1 MTTDESLTA
10 AGATPPQR
18 RYRLFFALLP
28 DEATRARIHQA
39 AVQLQAQHAPRG
51 RWIDPGRYHLTLQ
64 FLGDFDGPPT
74 AVATQARHAALRVR
88 VAPFSLVLDRAG
100 SFHNRAIPWWLGP
113 TAEVPGL
120 STLWRGLGL
129 ELAQAGVRVPDAHGF
144 RPHVTVLRD
153 ARSSL
158 PETIIEPVTW
168 RVESFHLM
176 QSALG
181 ASSAY
186 SALGTWPL
194 VG

>member
-1 MTTDESLTA
+1 MTTDEPLRA
-10 AGATPPQR
+10 AGASPPQG

-28 DEATRARIHQA
+28 DEGTRARLHRA
-39 AVQLQAQHAPRG
+39 ARQLQAQHAPRG
-51 RWIDPGRYHLTLQ
+51 RWINPERYHLTLQ

-74 AVATQARHAALRVR
+74 AVATQARHAASGIR

-100 SFHNRAIPWWLGP
+100 SFHNRAVPWWLGL
-113 TAEVPGL
+113 TTVVPGL
-120 STLWRGLGL
+120 SALWHGLGV
-129 ELAQAGVRVPDAHGF
+129 ELAHAGVHVPGAHGF

-153 ARSSL
+153 ARASL
-158 PETIIEPVTW
+158 PETALEPVTW
-168 RVESFHLM
+168 QVESFHLM

-194 VG
+194 VA